1 MVKKRPSTNDEMI
14 RVLEAKIA
22 RLRRE
27 MIYEFKLEYN
37 KNQSWVDWLFATF
50 FDWLEQY
57 VKWCLRGGKSA
68 V

>member
-1 MVKKRPSTNDEMI
+1 MDKPMDKNAEMI

-37 KNQSWVDWLFATF
+37 KNQSWVDWLFDCF
-50 FDWLEQY
+50 FDWIEQY
-57 VKWCLRGGKSA
+57 VKWCLRGGRTI
-68 V
+68 